1 MLAYIA
7 ILIILLGVAVIFLIP
22 ESGTTS
28 APATDSKTDKNQEK
42 SEEDL
47 KKENEAAAQNRAQG
61 LEKLVVPGNM
71 PPVRIYFG
79 SQTGTAEKFANIL
92 DEEANMMNIEDS
104 KVIDFNSF
112 EEETFAQ

>member
-1 MLAYIA
+1 
-7 ILIILLGVAVIFLIP
+7 
-22 ESGTTS
+22 
-28 APATDSKTDKNQEK
+28 
-42 SEEDL
+42 
-47 KKENEAAAQNRAQG
+47 
-61 LEKLVVPGNM
+61 M

-112 EEETFAQ
+112 EEETFA